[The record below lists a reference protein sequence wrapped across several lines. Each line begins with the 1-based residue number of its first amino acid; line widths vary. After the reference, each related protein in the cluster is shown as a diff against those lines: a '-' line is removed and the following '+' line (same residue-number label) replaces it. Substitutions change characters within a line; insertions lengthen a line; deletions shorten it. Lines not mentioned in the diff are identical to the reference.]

1 MQALT
6 KAGRGEEKVAD
17 HVLVEDVQ
25 HGWEKKDQER
35 SSSQR
40 ILSMFEKILQAQ
52 NKWKGAGK
60 FVLRKISTV
69 SSVLHYHFGLRLQL
83 LLS

>member
-1 MQALT
+1 M
-6 KAGRGEEKVAD
+6 AD

-25 HGWEKKDQER
+25 NSWEKKEQER

-40 ILSMFEKILQAQ
+40 ILSMSEKVLQAQ

-60 FVLRKISTV
+60 FVLRKVSTV
-69 SSVLHYHFGLRLQL
+69 SPGL
-83 LLS
+83 